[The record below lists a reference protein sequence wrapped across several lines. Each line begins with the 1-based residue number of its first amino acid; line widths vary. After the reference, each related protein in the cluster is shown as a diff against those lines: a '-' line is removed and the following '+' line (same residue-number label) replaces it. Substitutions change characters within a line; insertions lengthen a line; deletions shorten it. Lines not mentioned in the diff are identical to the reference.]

1 MERLFENLYAVGA
14 ETLSFAPSF
23 IGRAFLLRRKTGN
36 ILIYSSGLIMAEADA
51 LREQGSVTRQYL
63 NHLHQAMPSC
73 DWVSERFGAPLFVPE
88 AEKDQ
93 ISKTCRVGGTFS
105 RRESQFDDFEVIP
118 IPGHTE
124 GSTCF
129 LWADGEHRYL
139 FTGDTIYLKDDEWVI
154 AILSGSDRTKYLESA
169 KLVGELDFDVIVP
182 SMSRGNAIQSIT
194 EREKISKLAALT
206 DRLAQG
212 DDA

>member
-14 ETLSFAPSF
+14 EPHGACLFSSSQIRQYNYLQLRSDRGGGGCAS
-23 IGRAFLLRRKTGN
+23 RAGA
-36 ILIYSSGLIMAEADA
+36 I
-51 LREQGSVTRQYL
+51 TRQYL

-73 DWVSERFGAPLFVPE
+73 DWVSEWFGAPLFVPE
-88 AEKDQ
+88 AEKDE

-105 RRESQFDDFEVIP
+105 KREIHFDDFEVIP
-118 IPGHTE
+118 VPGHIE
-124 GSTCF
+124 SSSCF
-129 LWADGEHRYL
+129 LWTDREHRYL
-139 FTGDTIYLKDDEWVI
+139 FTGDTIYLKDDEWATAV
-154 AILSGSDRTKYLESA
+154 LSNSDRTRYLESA
-169 KLVGELDFDVIVP
+169 KLIGELDFDVIVP

-194 EREKISKLAALT
+194 ERERISKLAAVI